1 VPNFFVILSAA
12 KNFNLYEVAMIVPG
26 FRFAAAAAG
35 IKKPGE
41 LDLALM
47 VADAPA
53 AAAGV
58 FTCNRVKAAP
68 VLISRERLRAG
79 RAQAILVNAGNA
91 NACTGPEGMA
101 TARDT
106 CRRAAEL
113 LKIPERLVLPA
124 STGVIGAPLPEDR
137 ITQALPQLV
146 SGLNSDGLG
155 EAARAIM
162 TTDTRPKASLVKG
175 IIGGREFTLAGIAKG
190 SGMIHPDMATLLVF
204 IFTDAAATPKV
215 LKTLLRRALPVSFN
229 RVTVDGDT
237 STNDTILWLAGGK
250 AGNALIEEDSG
261 SEMTALGEALNQVMG
276 ELAWQ
281 VVADGEGARHAYK
294 VLVQGAATPAEAK
307 KAAQTV
313 ALSPLVKTAMAGEDV
328 NWGRIMAALG
338 RAGARFDP
346 ERVEIAFGDCLVV
359 QNGRG
364 LGPVAEAAAQQVIKS
379 GAFMITITLHAGD
392 FADYYDTCDFTE
404 DYIRINASYRS

>member
-1 VPNFFVILSAA
+1 
-12 KNFNLYEVAMIVPG
+12 MIVPG

-35 IKKPGE
+35 IKKPGV

-47 VADAPA
+47 VADTPA

-58 FTCNRVKAAP
+58 FTQNRVKAAP
-68 VLISRERLRAG
+68 VLITKDRLRKG
-79 RAQAILVNAGNA
+79 LAQAILVNAGNA
-91 NACTGPEGMA
+91 NACNGPEGLA
-101 TARDT
+101 TARET
-106 CRRAAEL
+106 CRAAAKL
-113 LKIPERLVLPA
+113 LNIPERLVLPS
-124 STGVIGAPLPEDR
+124 STGVIGAPLPGDR

-146 SGLNSDGLG
+146 AGLNPDGLG

-175 IIGGREFTLAGIAKG
+175 KIAGREFTLAGIAKG

-204 IFTDAAATPKV
+204 LFTDAAASPQV
-215 LKTLLRRALPVSFN
+215 LKTLLRQALTKSFN
-229 RVTVDGDT
+229 RITVDGDT
-237 STNDTILWLAGGK
+237 STNDTILLLAGGS
-250 AGNALIEEDSG
+250 AGNAVINAAGAAMS
-261 SEMTALGEALNQVMG
+261 ALGEAVSRVMG
-276 ELAWQ
+276 DLARQ
-281 VVADGEGARHAYK
+281 VVADGEGARHVYRVE
-294 VLVQGAATPAEAK
+294 VLGAATAAEAK
-307 KAAQTV
+307 KAALTV

-346 ERVEIAFGDCLVV
+346 ERVEIAFGPHPVV

-379 GAFMITITLHAGD
+379 GAFTVTIHLNHGVY
-392 FADYYDTCDFTE
+392 ADYYETCDLTE
-404 DYIRINASYRS
+404 DYIRINADYRS